1 LAGQPSRIQIKVR
14 PLAAQEA
21 ERIAELTT
29 QLGYPSTAEQIE
41 TRLNR
46 IEGDPEHLTLVA
58 ENAQGLAIGWLH
70 AFITRTV
77 ESDPWAEIAAL
88 VVDHQYRGQ
97 GAGREL
103 LARAEAWA
111 RAQGVRTVR
120 VRSNIVRDIARDFY
134 IKLGFTLEKT
144 QHAFSKKT

>member
-1 LAGQPSRIQIKVR
+1 MAGQLSRIQIKVR

-21 ERIAELTT
+21 ERIAELAT

-41 TRLNR
+41 TRLKH
-46 IEGDPEHLTLVA
+46 IADDLGHLTLVA
-58 ENAQGLAIGWLH
+58 ENAHGLAIGWLH
-70 AFITRTV
+70 AFISRTV

-88 VVDHQYRGQ
+88 IVDQQYRGQ

-120 VRSNIVRDIARDFY
+120 VRSNIVREAARDFY
-134 IKLGFTLEKT
+134 VKHGFTLEKT
-144 QHAFSKKT
+144 QHAFSKRA

>member
-1 LAGQPSRIQIKVR
+1 MTGQPTRIQVKVR
-14 PLAAQEA
+14 PLVAQEA
-21 ERIAELTT
+21 ERIAELAT

-41 TRLNR
+41 TRLKW
-46 IEGDPEHLTLVA
+46 IADDPEHLTLVA
-58 ENAQGLAIGWLH
+58 ENTQGLAIGWLH
-70 AFITRTV
+70 AFIARTV

-88 VVDHQYRGQ
+88 VVDHPYRGQ

-111 RAQGVRTVR
+111 RAQGVRTIR
-120 VRSNIVRDIARDFY
+120 VRSNVVREGAHDFY
-134 IKLGFTLEKT
+134 LKLGFTLTKT

>member
-1 LAGQPSRIQIKVR
+1 MAGQPSRIQIKVR

-21 ERIAELTT
+21 ERIAELAT

-41 TRLNR
+41 TRLKQ
-46 IEGDPEHLTLVA
+46 IADGPGHLTLVA
-58 ENAQGLAIGWLH
+58 ENSQGLEIGWLD
-70 AFITRTV
+70 AFINRTV

-88 VVDHQYRGQ
+88 IVDRQSRGQ

-120 VRSNIVRDIARDFY
+120 VRSNIVREVARDFY

-144 QHAFSKKT
+144 QHAF

>member
-21 ERIAELTT
+21 ERIAELAT

-41 TRLNR
+41 TRLKQ
-46 IEGDPEHLTLVA
+46 IADGPGHLTLVA
-58 ENAQGLAIGWLH
+58 ENSQGLEIGWLD
-70 AFITRTV
+70 AFINRTV

-88 VVDHQYRGQ
+88 IVDRQSRGQ

-120 VRSNIVRDIARDFY
+120 VRSNIVREVARDFY

-144 QHAFSKKT
+144 QHAFSKKA